1 MLAGRVYALLLDSQE
16 NVFLTL
22 LLNPTYRASK
32 FPLSDDLLLNTSVLH
47 RVLGQMKELSYW
59 MFFFFSLAA
68 WNPDKNKDLTF
79 LVRYTEVPPLTNLG
93 GVAQFNF
100 KEMRSPL
107 NCRKFNGEKKADH
120 AMLTRS
126 SGEDFHHPVA
136 PMRWWRQALK
146 PLFPDACSRISLGR
160 RTRFALAA
168 ERFVSTDCEYMLE
181 LNCVD
186 THWKLFCVC

>member
-1 MLAGRVYALLLDSQE
+1 MLGGRLDALLLNSQE
-16 NVFLTL
+16 DVFLTL
-22 LLNPTYRASK
+22 LLNPTYRASNC
-32 FPLSDDLLLNTSVLH
+32 LY
-47 RVLGQMKELSYW
+47 QMIFYLIHQCFTGYLVRWRSCP
-59 MFFFFSLAA
+59 FGCFFFSLSA

-79 LVRYTEVPPLTNLG
+79 LVRYTEVLPLTNLG
-93 GVAQFNF
+93 GVAQLNF

-107 NCRKFNGEKKADH
+107 NCRKFNGEKKTDH
-120 AMLTRS
+120 ALLTRS
-126 SGEDFHHPVA
+126 SGEDFHQVA

-146 PLFPDACSRISLGR
+146 PLFPDTYSRISLEG

-168 ERFVSTDCEYMLE
+168 KRFVSTDCEYMLE